1 MGRSVVVGGSTG
13 DGQIGSGRISDGESV
28 VVPISVLICF
38 CLCFSV
44 LVVDS
49 AAVVVFFFFFFFLV
63 IVAATIF
70 LVVVVVVVVVAVVDD
85 DDGGGIQYIIL
96 MWCKYYFNI

>member
-1 MGRSVVVGGSTG
+1 M
-13 DGQIGSGRISDGESV
+13 GESV

-38 CLCFSV
+38 CLCFSA

-49 AAVVVFFFFFFFLV
+49 AVVDFGSCGFYFFFLV

-70 LVVVVVVVVVAVVDD
+70 LVVVMVVVAVVVDD
-85 DDGGGIQYIIL
+85 D
-96 MWCKYYFNI
+96 F